1 MRILICD
8 DDNAILEQLQS
19 CVREFFHNS
28 HFSCPQIAAFHDGES
43 LLADNEEKDIVFLD
57 IEMKERN
64 GIYVANALKK
74 ENPNTL
80 IIIVTSYIEYLD
92 DAMRCEVFRYLIKP
106 VKKERL
112 FRNLKDA
119 LNVLNSI
126 TIKIPVETKEGLY
139 TIQASELISVESV
152 DHKAVLHTA
161 LRDYVSVHPLKYW
174 KDTLPSHCFYQTHK
188 SFLVNLGHVTGFDHS
203 LVHLS
208 DARFSA
214 YLTRRKYTQ
223 FKEAYLLYLES
234 SM

>member
-8 DDNAILEQLQS
+8 DDDTILEQLQS
-19 CVREFFHNS
+19 FIQDFFHNN
-28 HFSCPQIAAFHDGES
+28 HLSCPQIAAFHDGES
-43 LLADNEEKDIVFLD
+43 LLADKNEKNLVFLD
-57 IEMKERN
+57 IEMRERN
-64 GIYVANALKK
+64 GIYVADALKK
-74 ENPNTL
+74 KNPNTL

-106 VKKERL
+106 IEKERL

-119 LNVLNSI
+119 LKVLNSI
-126 TIKIPVETKEGLY
+126 TVKIPVETKEGLY
-139 TIQASELISVESV
+139 TIQTSELISVESI

-161 LRDYVSVHPLKYW
+161 LRDYVSIHPLKYW

-188 SFLVNLGHVTGFDHS
+188 SFLVNLEHVTGFDHS

-208 DARFSA
+208 DPRFSA